1 MQYLRITG
9 LIFNAIAL
17 IILGVLFIVS
27 LNKVVLGLNPIVIIC
42 ITALLINLRKFY
54 NQSTFNTHD
63 ALLINLLSA
72 VLNFCLIASI
82 IGVFLTGQTA
92 SNSAFLH
99 VEYKVLLIVYGLAGC
114 FGLVACF
121 GFQYPKTK
129 KLSHPNSV
137 QQNIASTPPAFDPSL
152 YPATYHSSIGAGV
165 GLVLA
170 VTVSFLLAVFAR
182 AHLSVNSPFGLKL
195 FILAILGMVVLT
207 ALDSACARITLYVN
221 RIESKTWFGK
231 RVMLRSDIEGMR
243 LWGQFDI
250 PSLIYKD
257 NADYP
262 FTLPKG
268 IKEDIAWR
276 AWMASVPDL
285 DALDKRKSVS

>member
-9 LIFNAIAL
+9 FIFNAIAL
-17 IILGVLFIVS
+17 IVSGALFIVS
-27 LNKVVLGLNPIVIIC
+27 LNQIELGPNAIVILC
-42 ITALLINLRKFY
+42 VTALLINLRKFY
-54 NQSTFNTHD
+54 NQSTFNMHD
-63 ALLINLLSA
+63 SLLISVLSA
-72 VLNFCLIASI
+72 ALNFCLIAAI

-92 SNSAFLH
+92 SSSTFIH
-99 VEYKVLLIVYGLAGC
+99 IEYKVLLVIYGLAGC
-114 FGLVACF
+114 FGLVTCF

-129 KLSHPNSV
+129 KLLHPSSI
-137 QQNIASTPPAFDPSL
+137 QQNIVSTPPAFDPTL

-170 VTVSFLLAVFAR
+170 VTASFLLAAFAR
-182 AHLSVNSPFGLKL
+182 AHLSLNSSFGIKL
-195 FILAILGMVVLT
+195 FNLALLGIVVLI

-231 RVMLRSDIEGMR
+231 RVMLRSDIEGVR
-243 LWGQFDI
+243 LWGRFDI

-268 IKEDIAWR
+268 IKEDIAWK

-285 DALDKRKSVS
+285 DALDKSKSVN